1 MIGGFLKGAL
11 TGIIV
16 AGLIAGTASV
26 LSDPPAQEGPETGE
40 VDQPSEGGDTSRQD
54 HVSPR
59 SEPSGS
65 QDRASSASRDIDSAD
80 SLGDGPDT
88 ETDSDDPSARQDDPG
103 TPDLV
108 PQMRNAPGTDPSA
121 SSTRPEDDADEIP
134 ALQRNAETFE
144 APRDKPLLA
153 ILLTETEDDPVS
165 FETLESFP
173 YPLSIALSPDS
184 ADAAENAARYRA
196 AGFEVV
202 LTVDLPQDAAPADIR
217 TALRSRLSQVPQAVA
232 VLTEA
237 ATGLPAGAAPILAQ
251 TGHGLLSRGA
261 QAGPARDLLTLSGV
275 PAAPLQR
282 DLEAQA
288 QDVDAIR
295 DALDEAADSADR
307 RGVIVVGRTRAD
319 TLRALSL
326 WSGQGGARR
335 VALAPVSAV
344 LRAQADTP
352 AR

>member
-11 TGIIV
+11 TGFIV

-26 LSDPPAQEGPETGE
+26 LSDPPAQDGPETGE
-40 VDQPSEGGDTSRQD
+40 VEQPPERVDASHEDHAPTRRERGGT
-54 HVSPR
+54 
-59 SEPSGS
+59 
-65 QDRASSASRDIDSAD
+65 QDRAPSASRDIGSAGR
-80 SLGDGPDT
+80 LGDG
-88 ETDSDDPSARQDDPG
+88 ETPETGRESGARQDDPV
-103 TPDLV
+103 TPEPD
-108 PQMRNAPGTDPSA
+108 PQMSDAPGTDLSA
-121 SSTRPEDDADEIP
+121 SSAGSEDDADEIP

-153 ILLTETEDDPVS
+153 LLLIETEDDPVS

-173 YPLSIALSPDS
+173 YPLSIALRSENT
-184 ADAAENAARYRA
+184 DAAENAARYRA

-202 LTVDLPQDAAPADIR
+202 LTVDLPRDAAPADIR

-232 VLTEA
+232 VLNEA
-237 ATGLPAGAAPILAQ
+237 DTGLPAGAAPILAQ

-261 QAGPARDLLTLSGV
+261 QAGAARDLLTLSGV
-275 PAAPLQR
+275 PAARLQH

-307 RGVIVVGRTRAD
+307 RGVIVLGRTRAD

-335 VALAPVSAV
+335 VTLAPVSAV
-344 LRAQADTP
+344 LNAQADTP
-352 AR
+352 AP